1 MFDYTPEEFEEL
13 KERWLE
19 RAKRPTFVTNAEPA
33 FDYSALERG
42 EIPSFDRN
50 NWNDPALNDLRA
62 ILYELDVEDVLKYED
77 LTLMVIYFADERR
90 YLFIDHVQE
99 EMFVLSQYKSR
110 GRVQAFYNS
119 EYGQPI
125 RLDERDEILK
135 KMTKLPKLG
144 KYMNH
149 LEDVKL
155 TVDYQK
161 GKIMLSF
168 KNVRLNVNNFYQYL
182 KDNLKEIEE
191 GVISDNEN
199 RIRSITGLHKIANR
213 IVITAEQAYENS
225 EDVKEIE
232 ILSIDCDSAYLD
244 FQIFGRD
251 AKLIDKYLSMSVKD
265 LLENDVFDTDDL
277 VYAVSGD
284 VSTQPWSA
292 EFVLFGVFLDL
303 DKAFDVANN
312 HRSSINAF
320 YLNKE
325 TSIYIGGYME

>member
-1 MFDYTPEEFEEL
+1 MFNYTREEFEEL

-19 RAKRPTFVTNAEPA
+19 RAKRLTIVENAKPA

-42 EIPSFDRN
+42 EIPSFDN
-50 NWNDPALNDLRA
+50 DNWNDPALNDLRA

-125 RLDERDEILK
+125 RLDELDEILS
-135 KMTKLPKLG
+135 KMTKPPKLG
-144 KYMNH
+144 PYTAH

-155 TVDYQK
+155 TIDYQK
-161 GKIMLSF
+161 GKTMLSF
-168 KNVRLNVNNFYQYL
+168 KNVRLNVDNLYNYL
-182 KDNLKEIEE
+182 KTNLKEIEE
-191 GVISDNEN
+191 GVIFDEEN
-199 RIRSITGLHKIANR
+199 RIKSLTGLHKIANR
-213 IVITAEQAYENS
+213 VVITAEQAYENS

-232 ILSIDCDSAYLD
+232 ILSVNCDSADLY
-244 FQIFGRD
+244 FQIFEDDSRLMD
-251 AKLIDKYLSMSVKD
+251 EYLSMSVKA
-265 LLENDVFDTDDL
+265 LLEAEVFDTDNL

-292 EFVLFGVFLDL
+292 EFVLFGVFKDF
-303 DKAFDVANN
+303 DKAFQVAKS
-312 HRSSINAF
+312 HLSQINAF
-320 YLNKE
+320 YLDKE
-325 TSIYIGGYME
+325 TSVYIGGYME